1 MASIAEL
8 AVMIT
13 ADASQ
18 YSREL
23 NSTLG
28 KTQSWASNIGG
39 VASAALGGVVLGA
52 ATAVVV
58 GMAAIGGAAL
68 NVSRDTEQAAAA
80 MAASLDVPAERAA
93 EFAKVAQQV
102 YGNNFAGSVVEAG
115 EVVAEAYRRMG
126 DVGDE
131 QLQRITE
138 QAFALAD
145 NFDTG
150 PTEAISAAQTLMDN
164 FGVSSDEAFDL
175 IAKGF
180 QRGLNRSGDFLQTIN
195 EYGIQFGSAGTSAAE
210 FLGLL
215 ESGLEGGILGTDK
228 AADLFKE
235 FFIRIQDGSNTT
247 AKGLMQLGLDSEAIS
262 AGLSN
267 GTLTAADAF
276 RQVSSAVN
284 AIEDPILRSQ
294 AGVALFGTQFEDL
307 GQSLGSID
315 LIPDSFEDIAG
326 AADQLNA
333 KYNNFGDMFA
343 GIWRQAVVSVTPAT
357 DKLLELAN
365 DAMPFVEKGFDMLA
379 EAIPPA
385 TDKLLELANDAMP
398 FVEKGFDMLAEAIPP
413 AIDFVVNAVDT
424 SVNFIKNLFDG
435 PLKEGLDGGIGAFET
450 VQAWIDENM
459 PLIQQTVETVLGAIT
474 GFWDEHGDTIMTVV
488 DNFLSIVSTIFDTQL
503 KNALDIVTAIM
514 QLITGDFEGAEETIL
529 GIVDRTWESV
539 LSIIGTMIENIQT
552 VFKDVDWLELGKNII
567 QGIADGVGFAA
578 HLLVEAVKA
587 SAGWA
592 LEGVKRLLGISSP
605 SRVMADE
612 VGGPIIAG
620 LVQGITS
627 NGRDVVS
634 AAEAVIN
641 QTLAAMDFATNLDS
655 QFGMFGDVFQ
665 GAQLE
670 QYLANLATGI
680 SGNLST
686 LGALS
691 LTGGDFEGAEETI
704 LGIVDRTWE
713 SVLSIIGTMIENIQ
727 TVFKDVDWLE
737 LGKNI
742 IQGIADGVGFA
753 AHLLVEAVKASA
765 GWALEGVKRLLGI
778 SSPSRVMADEVGGP
792 IIAGLV
798 QGITS
803 NGRDVVSAAEAVINQ
818 TLAAMDFATNLDSQF
833 GMFGDVFQGAQLE
846 QYLANLATGIS
857 GNLSTLGALSLTG
870 GGFVDGGNNSGMG
883 NGNNITINIYTN
895 DASMAG
901 DSVVQ
906 SLRAY
911 GLAA

>member
-8 AVMIT
+8 AVIIT

-28 KTQSWASNIGG
+28 KTQSWSSNIGG

-52 ATAVVV
+52 ATAVVG

-131 QLQRITE
+131 QLQRVTE
-138 QAFALAD
+138 QAFAVAD
-145 NFDTG
+145 SFDAG

-175 IAKGF
+175 IARGF

-235 FFIRIQDGSNTT
+235 FFIRIQDGSDTT

-343 GIWRQAVVSVTPAT
+343 GIWRQAVISVT
-357 DKLLELAN
+357 
-365 DAMPFVEKGFDMLA
+365 
-379 EAIPPA
+379 PA

-424 SVNFIKNLFDG
+424 SVNFIKDLFDG
-435 PLKEGLDGGIGAFET
+435 PLKEGLGGGIGAFET
-450 VQAWIDENM
+450 VRDWIDENM

-691 LTGGDFEGAEETI
+691 LI
-704 LGIVDRTWE
+704 
-713 SVLSIIGTMIENIQ
+713 
-727 TVFKDVDWLE
+727 
-737 LGKNI
+737 
-742 IQGIADGVGFA
+742 
-753 AHLLVEAVKASA
+753 
-765 GWALEGVKRLLGI
+765 
-778 SSPSRVMADEVGGP
+778 
-792 IIAGLV
+792 
-798 QGITS
+798 
-803 NGRDVVSAAEAVINQ
+803 
-818 TLAAMDFATNLDSQF
+818 
-833 GMFGDVFQGAQLE
+833 
-846 QYLANLATGIS
+846 
-857 GNLSTLGALSLTG
+857 G
-870 GGFVDGGNNSGMG
+870 GGFVDGGNNSGVG

-895 DASMAG
+895 DASTAG